1 MKRGLSFLC
10 MLILLSQFAYAA
22 CAELMNNGG
31 VLYYIDINNRRAEL
45 VGVDVSFYNNQI
57 DWEALKM
64 QGIDFA
70 VIRLGGRGWG
80 TGQLYKDSHTQVYLH
95 GARDAGIKIG
105 AYFYSTAVNPVEAV
119 EEAEAA
125 IAELNGMSLDLPLF
139 IDMEFSG
146 DRPNGRSDNLS
157 AGSRSEIVE
166 AFCRTAEAAG
176 YRSGVYSAQGYFIY
190 NMDTEAISYLPIWLA
205 SYTVDNL
212 LPDYGA
218 KFDVWQYTDSA
229 MIGGIDGPVDMNV
242 IFPKD

>member
-1 MKRGLSFLC
+1 MKRVLSLLC
-10 MLILLSQFAYAA
+10 MLFMLGQFLTAA
-22 CAELMNNGG
+22 HAELMNSGG

-45 VGVDVSFYNNQI
+45 IGVDVSFYNNQI
-57 DWEALKM
+57 DWEALKK

-80 TGQLYKDSHTQVYLH
+80 TGQLYKDSHTQVYLR
-95 GARDAGIKIG
+95 GARDAEFKVG

-146 DRPNGRSDNLS
+146 DRPNGRADNLS
-157 AGSRSEIVE
+157 AGARAEIVE
-166 AFCRTAEAAG
+166 AFCRTVEAAG
-176 YRSGVYSAQGYFIY
+176 YRSGVYSAQGYFVY
-190 NMDTEAISYLPIWLA
+190 NMDTESISYLPIWLA

-212 LPDYGA
+212 LPDYEA
-218 KFDVWQYTDSA
+218 KYDVWQYTDSA
-229 MIGGIDGPVDMNV
+229 LIGGIDGPVDMNV
-242 IFPKD
+242 IFEEE